1 MNKRRGF
8 IGGLLALPFAGKA
21 AAAVVT
27 QAPQPFDVE
36 AAKRAWRE
44 YVGQCQKVAEA
55 SLWQGKGFDGMK
67 ADLEEFKRLNPPP
80 PYANVK
86 DRFAMMQQIEDLA
99 RA

>member
-27 QAPQPFDVE
+27 QAPQPFDVQ

-44 YVGQCQKVAEA
+44 YVGQCEKVATDA
-55 SLWQGKGFDGMK
+55 LWQGKDFQQAM
-67 ADLEEFKRLNPPP
+67 AEVAEFKRLNPPP
-80 PYANVK
+80 PYAKPK
-86 DRFAMMQQIEDLA
+86 DRLA
-99 RA
+99 VMEALHAQA